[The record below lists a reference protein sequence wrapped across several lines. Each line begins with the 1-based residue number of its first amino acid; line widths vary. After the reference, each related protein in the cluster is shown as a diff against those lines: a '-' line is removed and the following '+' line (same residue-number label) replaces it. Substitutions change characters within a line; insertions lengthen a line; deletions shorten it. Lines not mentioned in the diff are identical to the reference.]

1 MVSDDEDIFPNR
13 EIYHDNEYNE
23 QSYEENNPLIIFP
36 EECTDGL
43 PPYRS
48 KPNPSF
54 IGNYLPA
61 RSGKNLRK
69 TLKHVLK
76 DKVSRLEA
84 KVKESHSNTL
94 GMKEE
99 IKTLKGELLLWVN
112 KWKEMKLKKDKH
124 RVVKISS
131 VANEFLHK

>member
-1 MVSDDEDIFPNR
+1 MD
-13 EIYHDNEYNE
+13 HDSVCNEKSLE
-23 QSYEENNPLIIFP
+23 KNNPKATSLNEFI
-36 EECTDGL
+36 DGL
-43 PPYRS
+43 SPSRS
-48 KPNPSF
+48 EMMPSF
-54 IGNYLPA
+54 SNSSLA
-61 RSGKNLRK
+61 RSEKNLRK